1 MPARSLALKEDFA
14 DKRLPLPLDP
24 FFVRERSKKSSFTR
38 WRRPHIRLPSSPK
51 KEETCMQHARAT
63 DQSHELSML
72 VRRRCSRLARNL
84 RSWLL
89 ISARGVGLQKNDAT
103 QQKHLCPVALQKLPV
118 KKPRET
124 RRVCEEPEA
133 SYAWLMLI
141 AINDDSHL
149 ITCKRHFTLGA
160 TSSPTFLQRQPL
172 SIIRNQYYCCCVT
185 HSILPMCSFRY
196 NRPHCCRRIAKP
208 W

>member
-1 MPARSLALKEDFA
+1 MPEELDFKKTMQRNRST
-14 DKRLPLPLDP
+14 
-24 FFVRERSKKSSFTR
+24 FVL
-38 WRRPHIRLPSSPK
+38 WRFK
-51 KEETCMQHARAT
+51 
-63 DQSHELSML
+63 
-72 VRRRCSRLARNL
+72 
-84 RSWLL
+84 
-89 ISARGVGLQKNDAT
+89 
-103 QQKHLCPVALQKLPV
+103 KLPV

-149 ITCKRHFTLGA
+149 IICKRHFTLGA
-160 TSSPTFLQRQPL
+160 TSSPSFPQRQPL

-196 NRPHCCRRIAKP
+196 NHPHCCRRIA
-208 W
+208 

>member
-1 MPARSLALKEDFA
+1 
-14 DKRLPLPLDP
+14 
-24 FFVRERSKKSSFTR
+24 
-38 WRRPHIRLPSSPK
+38 
-51 KEETCMQHARAT
+51 MQHARAT

-84 RSWLL
+84 RNRLL
-89 ISARGVGLQKNDAT
+89 ISARGVGLQKNDTT

-172 SIIRNQYYCCCVT
+172 SIIRDQYYCCCVT

-196 NRPHCCRRIAKP
+196 NHPTLLQKNRLALVNIGRGGIAKRESKNRP
-208 W
+208 DDFQNESRSR